1 MRRKR
6 LIYFSLLIIVIFAGL
21 SSRSYPD
28 FFPHFFAE
36 YLGDTLW
43 TVAVYFSICLIFPSI
58 KIRDVFFI
66 SLVFSY
72 LIEVSQLYHAPWID
86 TLRANPIAGLIL
98 GYGFLW
104 RDLVCYTVGALFV
117 GLIDAALFILT
128 HKNFR
133 DY

>member
-1 MRRKR
+1 MKRKR
-6 LIYFSLLIIVIFAGL
+6 FVYFCLLIITIIIGL
-21 SSRSYPD
+21 SSRNYPD
-28 FFPHFFAE
+28 FFSHFFVE

-43 TVAVYFSICLIFPSI
+43 TVAVYLGICLIFPSI
-58 KIRDVFFI
+58 KVRNAFII

-86 TLRANPIAGLIL
+86 LIRANRIAGLIL

-104 RDLVCYTVGALFV
+104 SDLVCYTVGAFFA
-117 GLIDAALFILT
+117 GLVDAVLFIPT
-128 HKNFR
+128 HNNFR